1 MLPYS
6 PLPPIF
12 DLGGINISVYFLI
25 FGLFTGKTGSV
36 METDEN
42 GYDIKDTRTLVI
54 HCEMRTQCV
63 HAKHLPDLK
72 LTSSLSN
79 QRLVNDHCF

>member
-1 MLPYS
+1 
-6 PLPPIF
+6 
-12 DLGGINISVYFLI
+12 
-25 FGLFTGKTGSV
+25 
-36 METDEN
+36 METDQN
-42 GYDIKDTRTLVI
+42 GDDIKDTRTLVI

-79 QRLVNDHCF
+79 QGVFSIIFWHYEKYIIITSYNNFFYQDLKNCKKGL